1 MKGSKLKDN
10 EKISFAYGFALA
22 SYLAFI
28 SKDQPF
34 KGDIVGKGFTFIL
47 DKVLDKI
54 SVNLDPDKTKELLD
68 GLSDMDMNE
77 IFRHALDDLMDKMK
91 KNAI

>member
-1 MKGSKLKDN
+1 MKNRKLKDN

-22 SYLAFI
+22 SYLAYLGKENSFSSNI
-28 SKDQPF
+28 
-34 KGDIVGKGFTFIL
+34 IGKGFTFIL
-47 DKVLDKI
+47 DKVLEKI
-54 SVNLDPDKTKELLD
+54 SVTVDPVKASNLLD

-77 IFRHALDDLMDKMK
+77 IFRSSLHELMEQKG